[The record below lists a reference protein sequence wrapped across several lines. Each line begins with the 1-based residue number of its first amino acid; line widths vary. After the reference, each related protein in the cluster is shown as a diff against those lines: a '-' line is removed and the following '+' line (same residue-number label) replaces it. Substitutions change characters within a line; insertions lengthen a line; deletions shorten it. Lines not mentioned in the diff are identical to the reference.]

1 MAERELKIEVHP
13 DADAASLRAAA
24 WIARTAEGAIR
35 HRGRFV
41 LGLSGGRTPMQML
54 RILADAPVEWR
65 RVHVAQVDERVVTL
79 GSPDRNLTHLHDAL
93 FRRVALPTAR
103 IHAMQVEDA
112 DLEAAAARYGQS
124 LERVAGSPPILD
136 VVQLGLG
143 ADGHT
148 ASLVAGDP
156 ALDVEDADVAL
167 TGPYRGLQRMTLTL
181 PALNRARRI
190 LWLVTGADKAD
201 ALAGLARGDA
211 ALPAS
216 RIRRASALLL
226 ADSAAA
232 ARLEPGA

>member
-1 MAERELKIEVHP
+1 M
-13 DADAASLRAAA
+13 
-24 WIARTAEGAIR
+24 
-35 HRGRFV
+35 

-54 RILADAPVEWR
+54 RILSDAPVEWR
-65 RVHVAQVDERVVTL
+65 RVHVAQVDERVAPL

-103 IHAMQVEDA
+103 IHAMEVEDA
-112 DLEAAAARYGQS
+112 DLEAAAARYARS
-124 LERVAGSPPILD
+124 LKRVAGSPPILD

-167 TGPYRGLQRMTLTL
+167 TGPYHGLRRMTLTI

-190 LWLVTGADKAD
+190 LWLVTGEDKAD
-201 ALAGLARGDA
+201 AVVGLAHGDP

-216 RIRRASALLL
+216 RIRRESALLMV
-226 ADSAAA
+226 DRAAA
-232 ARLEPGA
+232 ALLEPQP

>member
-1 MAERELKIEVHP
+1 MKIEVHP

-24 WIARTAEGAIR
+24 WIARAAGGAIR

-65 RVHVAQVDERVVTL
+65 RVHVAQVDERVAPL
-79 GSPDRNLTHLHDAL
+79 GSSDRNLTHLHHAL

-103 IHAMQVEDA
+103 IHTMEVEDA
-112 DLEAAAARYGQS
+112 DLEAAAARYGRS
-124 LERVAGSPPILD
+124 LQQVAGSPPILD

-167 TGPYRGLQRMTLTL
+167 TGPDHGLQRMTLTI
-181 PALNRARRI
+181 PTLNRARRI
-190 LWLVTGADKAD
+190 LWLVTGEDKAD
-201 ALAGLARGDA
+201 AVAGLVRGDA

-216 RIRRASALLL
+216 RISQESALLV
-226 ADSAAA
+226 ADRAAA
-232 ARLEPGA
+232 ARLEPQP